1 MPARVWTALAGL
13 IAVLLIAVVGLDQW
27 QSRRGEVSLFGL
39 PWLSS
44 PAPGTSSRTPAA
56 PKPTAG
62 PKPPAVQNPKDP
74 LPARPA
80 SAALPA
86 PQVPPVSQAQPA
98 PVTAPRVA
106 VIIDN
111 LGARRDV
118 FDPLRDIRRPLT
130 VAVLP
135 GLPLSEWTAREAAQA
150 GMEVILDLPMEP
162 YRFPEVDPGPGALL
176 MAMGPQELQAQVG
189 AHLASVPGAVGVT
202 NHMGSRMTED
212 RTRMRTVLEV
222 LAGRRLFLV
231 DGLASNLSVAYD
243 EAKALGLRAGRR
255 QILVDHAAGEAG
267 DRVQWDDVAGWAER
281 RGEVIVIAHGH
292 PLTAR
297 LLREYV
303 PRWEARGIR
312 LVPVSQ
318 LAR

>member
-13 IAVLLIAVVGLDQW
+13 IAILLIAVVGLDQW
-27 QSRRGEVSLFGL
+27 QSRRGEPSLFGL
-39 PWLSS
+39 PWGSS
-44 PAPGTSSRTPAA
+44 PAPAASAPAR
-56 PKPTAG
+56 
-62 PKPPAVQNPKDP
+62 AVPRPRDP
-74 LPARPA
+74 LP
-80 SAALPA
+80 PA
-86 PQVPPVSQAQPA
+86 PLAAQGPQGPQASISA
-98 PVTAPRVA
+98 RRVA
-106 VIIDN
+106 IIVDD

-130 VAVLP
+130 IAVLP
-135 GLPLSEWTAREAAQA
+135 GLPLSAWTAREAAQA

-176 MAMGPQELQAQVG
+176 MTMSPQELQAQVG

-212 RTRMRTVLEV
+212 RARMRTVLEV

-231 DGLASNLSVAYD
+231 DGLASNLSLAYD

-255 QILVDHAAGEAG
+255 QIVVDHKGGEAG
-267 DRVQWDDVAGWAER
+267 DRVQWDEVAWWAER

-318 LAR
+318 LAK

>member
-13 IAVLLIAVVGLDQW
+13 IAVLLVAVVGLDQW
-27 QSRRGEVSLFGL
+27 QSRRGEASLFGL
-39 PWLSS
+39 PSWSS
-44 PAPGTSSRTPAA
+44 PAPATPSRAPAA
-56 PKPTAG
+56 PKPWDPPRPA
-62 PKPPAVQNPKDP
+62 PPAP
-74 LPARPA
+74 L
-80 SAALPA
+80 S
-86 PQVPPVSQAQPA
+86 
-98 PVTAPRVA
+98 APRVA
-106 VIIDN
+106 VIVDD

-130 VAVLP
+130 VAILP
-135 GLPLSEWTAREAAQA
+135 GLPLSQWTAREAAQA

-212 RTRMRTVLEV
+212 RARMRSVLEV

-255 QILVDHAAGEAG
+255 QIVVDHAAGEAG
-267 DRVQWDDVAGWAER
+267 DRVRWDEVAWWAER

>member
-13 IAVLLIAVVGLDQW
+13 IAVLLVAVVGLDQW

-44 PAPGTSSRTPAA
+44 PAPATPSRSPAA
-56 PKPTAG
+56 PKPR
-62 PKPPAVQNPKDP
+62 DP
-74 LPARPA
+74 LPAPP
-80 SAALPA
+80 ALPA
-86 PQVPPVSQAQPA
+86 TVS
-98 PVTAPRVA
+98 APRVA
-106 VIIDN
+106 VIVDD

-130 VAVLP
+130 VAILP

-255 QILVDHAAGEAG
+255 QIVVDHAAGEAG
-267 DRVQWDDVAGWAER
+267 DRVRWDEVAWWAER

-318 LAR
+318 LAK

>member
-1 MPARVWTALAGL
+1 M
-13 IAVLLIAVVGLDQW
+13 LLIAVVGLDQW
-27 QSRRGEVSLFGL
+27 QSRRGEASLFGL
-39 PWLSS
+39 PWRAS
-44 PAPGTSSRTPAA
+44 PPPAA
-56 PKPTAG
+56 SAPVVPKA
-62 PKPPAVQNPKDP
+62 AREP
-74 LPARPA
+74 LPA
-80 SAALPA
+80 
-86 PQVPPVSQAQPA
+86 VPPGPA
-98 PVTAPRVA
+98 GVPRIA
-106 VIIDN
+106 VVVDD

-118 FDPLRDIRRPLT
+118 FDGLREIRRPLT

-135 GLPLSEWTAREAAQA
+135 GLPLSEWTAREALQS
-150 GMEVILDLPMEP
+150 GMEVLLDLPMEP

-176 MAMGPQELQAQVG
+176 MAMSAQEMQAQIG

-212 RTRMRTVLEV
+212 RAHMRTVLEV
-222 LAGRRLFLV
+222 IAGRRLFLV
-231 DGLASNLSVAYD
+231 DGLTSNLSVAYD
-243 EAKALGLRAGRR
+243 EAKAQGLRAGRR
-255 QILVDHAAGEAG
+255 QVIVDHGAGESG
-267 DRVQWDDVAGWAER
+267 DRVRWDEVAWWAET

-303 PRWEARGIR
+303 PRWESRGMR

>member
-1 MPARVWTALAGL
+1 MPARFWTALAGL
-13 IAVLLIAVVGLDQW
+13 IAVLLVAVVGLDQW
-27 QSRRGEVSLFGL
+27 QSRRGEASLFGL
-39 PWLSS
+39 PWWSS
-44 PAPGTSSRTPAA
+44 PAPATPSRVPAA
-56 PKPTAG
+56 PRPR
-62 PKPPAVQNPKDP
+62 DP
-74 LPARPA
+74 LPAP
-80 SAALPA
+80 PA
-86 PQVPPVSQAQPA
+86 PPA
-98 PVTAPRVA
+98 PVSAPRVA
-106 VIIDN
+106 VIVDD

-130 VAVLP
+130 VAILP
-135 GLPLSEWTAREAAQA
+135 GLPLSAWTAREAAQA

-212 RTRMRTVLEV
+212 RARMRTVLEV

-255 QILVDHAAGEAG
+255 QIVVDHAAGEAG
-267 DRVQWDDVAGWAER
+267 DRVRWDEVAWWAER

>member
-1 MPARVWTALAGL
+1 MPARVWTALAGV
-13 IAVLLIAVVGLDQW
+13 ITVLLIAVVGLDQW
-27 QSRRGEVSLFGL
+27 QSRRGEASLFGL
-39 PWLSS
+39 PWRA
-44 PAPGTSSRTPAA
+44 APPPAA
-56 PKPTAG
+56 SAPVVPK
-62 PKPPAVQNPKDP
+62 VHREP
-74 LPARPA
+74 LPA
-80 SAALPA
+80 
-86 PQVPPVSQAQPA
+86 VPPGAA
-98 PVTAPRVA
+98 GAPRIA
-106 VIIDN
+106 VVVDD

-118 FDPLRDIRRPLT
+118 FDGLREIRRPLT

-135 GLPLSEWTAREAAQA
+135 GLPLSEWTAREALQS
-150 GMEVILDLPMEP
+150 GMEVLLDRPMEP

-176 MAMGPQELQAQVG
+176 MAMSAQEMQAQIG

-212 RTRMRTVLEV
+212 RARMRTVLEV
-222 LAGRRLFLV
+222 IAGRRLFLV
-231 DGLASNLSVAYD
+231 DGLTSNLSVAYD
-243 EAKALGLRAGRR
+243 EAKAQGLRAGRR
-255 QILVDHAAGEAG
+255 QVIVDHGAGESG
-267 DRVQWDDVAGWAER
+267 DRVRWDEVAWWAET

-303 PRWEARGIR
+303 PRWESRGMR

>member
-13 IAVLLIAVVGLDQW
+13 IAVLLVAVVGLDQW
-27 QSRRGEVSLFGL
+27 QSSRGEASLFGL
-39 PWLSS
+39 RWMSS
-44 PAPGTSSRTPAA
+44 PAPATPSRVPAA
-56 PKPTAG
+56 RRPR
-62 PKPPAVQNPKDP
+62 DP
-74 LPARPA
+74 LPAP
-80 SAALPA
+80 PA
-86 PQVPPVSQAQPA
+86 PPA
-98 PVTAPRVA
+98 PVSAPRVA
-106 VIIDN
+106 VIVDD
-111 LGARRDV
+111 LGGRRDV

-130 VAVLP
+130 VAILP

-212 RTRMRTVLEV
+212 RDRMRTVLEV

-255 QILVDHAAGEAG
+255 QIVVDHAAGEAG
-267 DRVQWDDVAGWAER
+267 DRVRWDDVVWWAEH

>member
-1 MPARVWTALAGL
+1 M
-13 IAVLLIAVVGLDQW
+13 
-27 QSRRGEVSLFGL
+27 
-39 PWLSS
+39 
-44 PAPGTSSRTPAA
+44 
-56 PKPTAG
+56 
-62 PKPPAVQNPKDP
+62 
-74 LPARPA
+74 
-80 SAALPA
+80 
-86 PQVPPVSQAQPA
+86 
-98 PVTAPRVA
+98 A
-106 VIIDN
+106 VIVDD

-135 GLPLSEWTAREAAQA
+135 GLPLSEWTAREAAAA

-176 MAMGPQELQAQVG
+176 MAMSPQEMQAQIG

-212 RTRMRTVLEV
+212 RARMRTVMEV

-231 DGLASNLSVAYD
+231 DGLSSNLSLAYD
-243 EAKALGLRAGRR
+243 EAKSVGLRAGRR
-255 QILVDHAAGEAG
+255 QVIVDHKGGEAG
-267 DRVQWDDVAGWAER
+267 DRVRWDEVASWAER

-312 LVPVSQ
+312 ARARRVQ

>member
-13 IAVLLIAVVGLDQW
+13 IAVLLVAVVGLDQW
-27 QSRRGEVSLFGL
+27 QSRRGEASLFGL
-39 PWLSS
+39 PWLST
-44 PAPGTSSRTPAA
+44 PAPATPSRAPAA
-56 PKPTAG
+56 PKLR
-62 PKPPAVQNPKDP
+62 DP
-74 LPARPA
+74 LPTP
-80 SAALPA
+80 PA
-86 PQVPPVSQAQPA
+86 PQAPSARQASPAPQAPPA

-130 VAVLP
+130 VAILP

-255 QILVDHAAGEAG
+255 QIVVDHAAGEAG
-267 DRVQWDDVAGWAER
+267 DRVRWDDVAWWAER

-318 LAR
+318 LAK

>member
-27 QSRRGEVSLFGL
+27 QSRRGEPSLFGI
-39 PWLSS
+39 PWGSS
-44 PAPGTSSRTPAA
+44 PAPAA
-56 PKPTAG
+56 SAPVRAVPKPR
-62 PKPPAVQNPKDP
+62 DP
-74 LPARPA
+74 LPASSVPA
-80 SAALPA
+80 AAPVPRASHA
-86 PQVPPVSQAQPA
+86 PPPVSPQSPLSQ
-98 PVTAPRVA
+98 TSAPRVA
-106 VIIDN
+106 IIVDD

-135 GLPLSEWTAREAAQA
+135 GLPLSQWTAREAAQA

-176 MAMGPQELQAQVG
+176 MTMNAQELQAQVG

-231 DGLASNLSVAYD
+231 DGLASNLSLAYD

-255 QILVDHAAGEAG
+255 QIIVDHKGGEAG
-267 DRVQWDDVAGWAER
+267 DRVRWDEVAWWAER

-292 PLTAR
+292 PLTAP
-297 LLREYV
+297 LLREFV

>member
-13 IAVLLIAVVGLDQW
+13 IAVLLVAVVGLDQW
-27 QSRRGEVSLFGL
+27 QSRRGAASLFGL
-39 PWLSS
+39 PWWSS
-44 PAPGTSSRTPAA
+44 PAPAAPSRAPAA
-56 PKPTAG
+56 PKPR
-62 PKPPAVQNPKDP
+62 DP
-74 LPARPA
+74 LPAP
-80 SAALPA
+80 PA
-86 PQVPPVSQAQPA
+86 PRA
-98 PVTAPRVA
+98 PLSAPRVA
-106 VIIDN
+106 VIVDD

-130 VAVLP
+130 VAILP
-135 GLPLSEWTAREAAQA
+135 GLPLSGWTAREAAQA
-150 GMEVILDLPMEP
+150 GMEIILDLPMEP

-212 RTRMRTVLEV
+212 RARMRTVLEV

-255 QILVDHAAGEAG
+255 HIVVDHAAGEAG
-267 DRVQWDDVAGWAER
+267 DRVRWDEVAWWAER

-318 LAR
+318 LAK

>member
-13 IAVLLIAVVGLDQW
+13 IAVLLVAVVGLDQW
-27 QSRRGEVSLFGL
+27 QSRRGEASLFGL
-39 PWLSS
+39 PWSS
-44 PAPGTSSRTPAA
+44 WPAPATPSRAPAA
-56 PKPTAG
+56 PKLR
-62 PKPPAVQNPKDP
+62 DP
-74 LPARPA
+74 LPAPT
-80 SAALPA
+80 ALPA
-86 PQVPPVSQAQPA
+86 PVS
-98 PVTAPRVA
+98 APRVA
-106 VIIDN
+106 VIVDD

-130 VAVLP
+130 VAILP
-135 GLPLSEWTAREAAQA
+135 GLPLSQWTAREAAQA

-212 RTRMRTVLEV
+212 RARMRTVLEV

-255 QILVDHAAGEAG
+255 QIVVDHAAGEAG
-267 DRVQWDDVAGWAER
+267 DRVRWDEVAWWAER

>member
-39 PWLSS
+39 PWSSS
-44 PAPGTSSRTPAA
+44 PAPAAPSRAPAA
-56 PKPTAG
+56 PRPGEDLPAH
-62 PKPPAVQNPKDP
+62 PASPAV
-74 LPARPA
+74 LH
-80 SAALPA
+80 A
-86 PQVPPVSQAQPA
+86 PPRGPQAPPGSVS
-98 PVTAPRVA
+98 APRVA
-106 VIIDN
+106 VIVDN

-130 VAVLP
+130 VAILP

-176 MAMGPQELQAQVG
+176 MAMGPQELQTQVG

-222 LAGRRLFLV
+222 LVGRRLFLV
-231 DGLASNLSVAYD
+231 DGLSSNLSVAYD

-255 QILVDHAAGEAG
+255 QIVIDHAAGEAG
-267 DRVQWDDVAGWAER
+267 DRGKWDDVAWWAER
-281 RGEVIVIAHGH
+281 RGEAIVIAHGH

>member
-13 IAVLLIAVVGLDQW
+13 ITVLLVAVVGLDQW
-27 QSRRGEVSLFGL
+27 QARRGETSLFGL
-39 PWLSS
+39 PWRGS
-44 PAPGTSSRTPAA
+44 PTPAA
-56 PKPTAG
+56 SAPATPKRREPS
-62 PKPPAVQNPKDP
+62 PAV
-74 LPARPA
+74 
-80 SAALPA
+80 SS
-86 PQVPPVSQAQPA
+86 PPVSPG
-98 PVTAPRVA
+98 PTGSPRIA
-106 VIIDN
+106 VIVDD

-118 FDPLRDIRRPLT
+118 FDVLRDLRRPLT

-150 GMEVILDLPMEP
+150 GMEVLLDLPMEP

-176 MAMGPQELQAQVG
+176 MAMSPQELQAQIG
-189 AHLASVPGAVGVT
+189 AHLVSVPGAVGVT

-212 RTRMRTVLEV
+212 RARMRTVLGV

-231 DGLASNLSVAYD
+231 DGLTSNLSVAYD
-243 EAKALGLRAGRR
+243 EAKAQGLKAGRR
-255 QILVDHAAGEAG
+255 QVIVDHVAGEAG
-267 DRVQWDDVAGWAER
+267 DRVRWEEVAWWAES

-303 PRWEARGIR
+303 PRWEARGMR

>member
-13 IAVLLIAVVGLDQW
+13 IAVLLVAVVGLDQW
-27 QSRRGEVSLFGL
+27 QSRRGEASLFGL

-44 PAPGTSSRTPAA
+44 PAPATPSRAPAA
-56 PKPTAG
+56 PKSR
-62 PKPPAVQNPKDP
+62 DP
-74 LPARPA
+74 LPGQPA
-80 SAALPA
+80 SPA
-86 PQVPPVSQAQPA
+86 PQARQAPPGPQAPPA

-130 VAVLP
+130 VAILP

-176 MAMGPQELQAQVG
+176 MAMGSQELQAQVG

-212 RTRMRTVLEV
+212 RTRMRTVLEM

-255 QILVDHAAGEAG
+255 QIVVDHAAGEAG
-267 DRVQWDDVAGWAER
+267 DRLRWDDVAWWAER

-292 PLTAR
+292 PLTAP

>member
-27 QSRRGEVSLFGL
+27 QSRRGEPSLFGI
-39 PWLSS
+39 PWGSS
-44 PAPGTSSRTPAA
+44 PAPAA
-56 PKPTAG
+56 SAPVRAVPKPR
-62 PKPPAVQNPKDP
+62 DP
-74 LPARPA
+74 LPASSVPA
-80 SAALPA
+80 AAPVPRASHA
-86 PQVPPVSQAQPA
+86 PPPVSPQSPLSQMS
-98 PVTAPRVA
+98 APRVA
-106 VIIDN
+106 IIVDD

-135 GLPLSEWTAREAAQA
+135 GLPLSQWTAREAAQA

-176 MAMGPQELQAQVG
+176 MTMNAQELQAQVG

-212 RTRMRTVLEV
+212 RARMRTVLEV

-231 DGLASNLSVAYD
+231 DGLASNLSLAYD

-255 QILVDHAAGEAG
+255 QIIVDHKDGEAG
-267 DRVQWDDVAGWAER
+267 DRVRWDEVAWWAER

-292 PLTAR
+292 PLTAP
-297 LLREYV
+297 LLREFV

>member
-27 QSRRGEVSLFGL
+27 QSRRGEPSLFGL
-39 PWLSS
+39 PWGSS
-44 PAPGTSSRTPAA
+44 PAPAA
-56 PKPTAG
+56 PA
-62 PKPPAVQNPKDP
+62 PARAVPRLRDP
-74 LPARPA
+74 LP
-80 SAALPA
+80 PA
-86 PQVPPVSQAQPA
+86 PLAAQAPQGSQLSQASISA
-98 PVTAPRVA
+98 RRVA
-106 VIIDN
+106 VIVDD

-130 VAVLP
+130 IAVLP

-176 MAMGPQELQAQVG
+176 MTMSPQELQAQVG

-212 RTRMRTVLEV
+212 RARMRTVLEV

-231 DGLASNLSVAYD
+231 DGLASNLSLAYD

-255 QILVDHAAGEAG
+255 QIVVDHKGGEAG
-267 DRVQWDDVAGWAER
+267 DRVQWDEVAWWAER

>member
-13 IAVLLIAVVGLDQW
+13 ITVLVVAVVGLDQW
-27 QSRRGEVSLFGL
+27 QARRGETSLFGL
-39 PWLSS
+39 PWRAS
-44 PAPGTSSRTPAA
+44 PTPAA
-56 PKPTAG
+56 SAPAPPKPRELSPAISS
-62 PKPPAVQNPKDP
+62 PPA
-74 LPARPA
+74 
-80 SAALPA
+80 
-86 PQVPPVSQAQPA
+86 PPGLTGS
-98 PVTAPRVA
+98 PRVA
-106 VIIDN
+106 VIVDD

-118 FDPLRDIRRPLT
+118 FDVLRDLRRPLT

-135 GLPLSEWTAREAAQA
+135 GLPLSQWTAREAAQS
-150 GMEVILDLPMEP
+150 GMEVLLDLPMEP

-176 MAMGPQELQAQVG
+176 MAMSAQELQAQIG

-212 RTRMRTVLEV
+212 RARMRTVLGV

-231 DGLASNLSVAYD
+231 DGLTSNLSVAYD
-243 EAKALGLRAGRR
+243 EAKAQGLRAGRR
-255 QILVDHAAGEAG
+255 QIIVDHVSGEAG
-267 DRVQWDDVAGWAER
+267 DRVRWDEVAWWAES

-303 PRWEARGIR
+303 PRWEARGMR

>member
-27 QSRRGEVSLFGL
+27 QSRRGEPSLFGL
-39 PWLSS
+39 PWGTLPTTAV
-44 PAPGTSSRTPAA
+44 PAPARALPKPRDTPVPPSPHSPRPVQPHAAQPQPAA
-56 PKPTAG
+56 S
-62 PKPPAVQNPKDP
+62 PPQ
-74 LPARPA
+74 A
-80 SAALPA
+80 SVGT
-86 PQVPPVSQAQPA
+86 PQA
-98 PVTAPRVA
+98 PVAAPRVA
-106 VIIDN
+106 VIVDD
-111 LGARRDV
+111 LGGRRDV

-135 GLPLSEWTAREAAQA
+135 GLPLSEWTAREAAAA

-176 MAMGPQELQAQVG
+176 MAMSPQEMQTQIA

-212 RTRMRTVLEV
+212 RTHMRTVMEV

-231 DGLASNLSVAYD
+231 DGLSSNLSLAYD
-243 EAKALGLRAGRR
+243 EAKSLGVRAGRR
-255 QILVDHAAGEAG
+255 QVIVDHKGGEAG
-267 DRVQWDDVAGWAER
+267 DRVRWDEVASWAER

>member
-13 IAVLLIAVVGLDQW
+13 IAVLLVAVVGLDQW

-44 PAPGTSSRTPAA
+44 PAPATPSRAPAA
-56 PKPTAG
+56 PKPRNLLAT
-62 PKPPAVQNPKDP
+62 
-74 LPARPA
+74 RSA
-80 SAALPA
+80 SPALPA
-86 PQVPPVSQAQPA
+86 SQAPPA
-98 PVTAPRVA
+98 PVSAPRVA

-130 VAVLP
+130 VAILP

-176 MAMGPQELQAQVG
+176 MAMSPQELQAQVG

-267 DRVQWDDVAGWAER
+267 DRVRWDDVAWWAER

-292 PLTAR
+292 PLTAG

-318 LAR
+318 LAK

>member
-13 IAVLLIAVVGLDQW
+13 IAVLLVAVVGLDQW
-27 QSRRGEVSLFGL
+27 QSRRGEASLFGL
-39 PWLSS
+39 PWSS
-44 PAPGTSSRTPAA
+44 WPASATPSRAPAA
-56 PKPTAG
+56 PKLR
-62 PKPPAVQNPKDP
+62 DP
-74 LPARPA
+74 LPAPT
-80 SAALPA
+80 ALPA
-86 PQVPPVSQAQPA
+86 PVS
-98 PVTAPRVA
+98 APRVA
-106 VIIDN
+106 VIVDD

-130 VAVLP
+130 VAILP
-135 GLPLSEWTAREAAQA
+135 GLPLSQWTAREAAQA

-212 RTRMRTVLEV
+212 RARMRTVLEV

-255 QILVDHAAGEAG
+255 QIVVDHAAGEAG
-267 DRVQWDDVAGWAER
+267 DRVRWDEVAWWAER

-303 PRWEARGIR
+303 PRWEARGMR

>member
-13 IAVLLIAVVGLDQW
+13 ITVLLVAVVGLDQW
-27 QSRRGEVSLFGL
+27 QTRRGEVSLFGL
-39 PWLSS
+39 PWRAS
-44 PAPGTSSRTPAA
+44 PAPAA
-56 PKPTAG
+56 
-62 PKPPAVQNPKDP
+62 
-74 LPARPA
+74 
-80 SAALPA
+80 S
-86 PQVPPVSQAQPA
+86 A
-98 PVTAPRVA
+98 PVTPKSRELPPPVPSPGLAGAPRIA
-106 VIIDN
+106 VIVDD

-118 FDPLRDIRRPLT
+118 FDGLREIRRPLT

-135 GLPLSEWTAREAAQA
+135 GLPLSEWTAREATQS
-150 GMEVILDLPMEP
+150 GMEVLLDLPMEP
-162 YRFPEVDPGPGALL
+162 YRYPEVDPGPGALL
-176 MAMGPQELQAQVG
+176 MSMTPRELQVQLSG
-189 AHLASVPGAVGVT
+189 HLASVPGAVGIT

-212 RTRMRTVLEV
+212 HASMRTVLEV
-222 LAGRRLFLV
+222 MAGRRLFLV
-231 DGLASNLSVAYD
+231 DGLTSNLSVAYD
-243 EAKALGLRAGRR
+243 EAKAQGLRAGRR
-255 QILVDHAAGEAG
+255 QVTVDHMAGEAG
-267 DRVQWDDVAGWAER
+267 DRVRWDEVTWWAEK

>member
-13 IAVLLIAVVGLDQW
+13 ITVLVVAVVGLDQW
-27 QSRRGEVSLFGL
+27 QARRGETSLFGL
-39 PWLSS
+39 PWRAS
-44 PAPGTSSRTPAA
+44 PTPAA
-56 PKPTAG
+56 SAPASPKPRELSPAISS
-62 PKPPAVQNPKDP
+62 PPA
-74 LPARPA
+74 
-80 SAALPA
+80 
-86 PQVPPVSQAQPA
+86 PPGLTGS
-98 PVTAPRVA
+98 PRVA
-106 VIIDN
+106 VIVDD

-118 FDPLRDIRRPLT
+118 FDVLRDLRRPLT

-135 GLPLSEWTAREAAQA
+135 GLPLSQWTAREAAQS
-150 GMEVILDLPMEP
+150 GMEVLLDLPMEP

-176 MAMGPQELQAQVG
+176 MAMSAQELQAQIG

-212 RTRMRTVLEV
+212 RARMRTVLGV

-231 DGLASNLSVAYD
+231 DGLTSNLSVAYD
-243 EAKALGLRAGRR
+243 EAKAQGLRAGRR
-255 QILVDHAAGEAG
+255 QIIVDHVSGEAG
-267 DRVQWDDVAGWAER
+267 DRVRWDEVAWWAES

-303 PRWEARGIR
+303 PRWEARGMR